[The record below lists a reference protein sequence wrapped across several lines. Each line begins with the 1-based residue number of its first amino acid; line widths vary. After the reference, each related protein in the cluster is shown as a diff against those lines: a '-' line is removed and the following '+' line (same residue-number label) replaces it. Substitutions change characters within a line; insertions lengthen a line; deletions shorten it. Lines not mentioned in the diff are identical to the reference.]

1 MATAQDYLS
10 GLQYGAPGGGVGVNA
25 DKMDPEFANRLQAL
39 IQAAEQATGDKVT
52 IFEGYRDPAR
62 SAQLRADYTGAP
74 VKYSGKTYQPTPGM
88 KGKYQAAAPMV
99 SEHNLGMAADIRA
112 GNNPDKYPSGPAYD
126 YMVKHAAEYG
136 LRNLGAN
143 DPAHFEIP
151 PTEYKSAL
159 AGTPLKPFTSASGT
173 ALGAIDSLAP
183 RTSSSVASAYAAPP
197 VPRNRPVAPTPPPL
211 PQPRPS
217 NIDNGG
223 FNMAAPNLPLNASLP
238 ANRGASYGPNTG
250 QWGPTVAQLGMQSFP
265 PSIPASGRAVA
276 VPQSVGI
283 HGAASLTAPAIDS
296 VGAGP
301 QWGDLA
307 GMLGSGAPT
316 PMPGRPAAL
325 SASTA
330 PVPMPGRPA
339 ALVGAPPTPV
349 QAQPPQLP
357 AQRPSAPV
365 APPPV
370 QQLRL
375 ASGQMIAP
383 GIYDQGDHSVMVS
396 DAGDGTAKVERV
408 RGPMS
413 IPGVIDPLREA
424 NANTI
429 AGGMIRK
436 MLPGQLAGNA
446 SNFVPAVTENV
457 KSAAANAASNLGNSI
472 GGIFGG
478 LGSMFA
484 PKPPSLPTFAQ
495 LQAIRAVPANSYYRP
510 APMPMSRPLSFF
522 AQPAPQAPTA
532 VPVVTRSAAPSQSNG
547 GGYANGRQNAIND
560 TLRTLGF
567 NV

>member
-25 DKMDPEFANRLQAL
+25 DKMNPEFANRLQAL
-39 IQAAEQATGDKVT
+39 IQAAEQATGDKVS

-62 SAQLRADYTGAP
+62 SAQLRADYKGVP
-74 VKYSGKTYQPTPGM
+74 VKYDGKTYQPTPGM
-88 KGKYQAAAPMV
+88 AGKYRAAAPGV
-99 SEHNLGMAADIRA
+99 SEHNTGMAVDIRA
-112 GNNPDKYPSGPAYD
+112 GKNPDKYPSGPAYE
-126 YMVKHAAEYG
+126 YMTKHAADFG
-136 LRNLGAN
+136 LHWFGSS

-151 PTEYKSAL
+151 PSEYKSAL

-173 ALGAIDSLAP
+173 ALAAIDTLAP
-183 RTSSSVASAYAAPP
+183 RASSSVAYAYAAP
-197 VPRNRPVAPTPPPL
+197 VPRNRPIAPAPPPL
-211 PQPRPS
+211 PVARPS

-223 FNMAAPNLPLNASLP
+223 FNLAPPNLPLNAALP

-250 QWGPTVAQLGMQSFP
+250 QWGPTVSQLGMQAFP

-283 HGAASLTAPAIDS
+283 HGAASLTAPAIDG

-301 QWGDLA
+301 QWGDLT
-307 GMLGSGAPT
+307 GMLNSGAPK

-325 SASTA
+325 SASAA

-339 ALVGAPPTPV
+339 ALMAAPPTPV

-357 AQRPSAPV
+357 SQRPSAPV

-375 ASGQMIAP
+375 PSGKSIAP

-396 DAGDGTAKVERV
+396 DAGDGTARIERI

-446 SNFVPAVTENV
+446 SNFVPAVTDNV
-457 KSAAANAASNLGNSI
+457 KAAAVGAAQNLGNSI
-472 GGIFGG
+472 GGMFGG

-484 PKPPSLPTFAQ
+484 PKVPTTWAPWGSIPALPQ
-495 LQAIRAVPANSYYRP
+495 QRQQVRAPV
-510 APMPMSRPLSFF
+510 PMSRPPSFF
-522 AQPAPQAPTA
+522 AQTAPQAPTVA
-532 VPVVTRSAAPSQSNG
+532 VARSAAPAQS
-547 GGYANGRQNAIND
+547 GGYANGKQNAIND